1 MRLRILALLI
11 LARSLTPCL
20 VAQEFNCQVSVIA
33 PQVATAQPQVFK
45 SLELAIKEFFQNRRF
60 SNLNYAPTERIDI
73 NLLLTINSQPAADR
87 FEGTLQVIY
96 ARPVFG
102 TDYNTPII
110 DLVDNNIQFNY
121 LENTQ
126 VEFTP
131 DRFTNN
137 LASVLGFYAYFI
149 LGMDADTFTPTG
161 GSPFYT
167 LAQQVVNNAQNASE
181 SGWKAFE
188 DQRNRYWLLDNQVQ
202 AVFRPFREM
211 LYNYHRLGMDT
222 MTEDA
227 IAARKTIATAI
238 EKLKTVH
245 QAKPA
250 NYNHQVFFNA
260 KFNELVEIFKPA
272 DAADKTKVFNTLQIL
287 DPGHIS
293 QYQNMM
299 RGS

>member
-1 MRLRILALLI
+1 MRLRSPALL
-11 LARSLTPCL
+11 LLLLLLTPAL
-20 VAQEFNCQVSVIA
+20 KAQEFNCQVSVIA

-45 SLELAIKEFFQNRRF
+45 SLELAIKEFFQSRRF
-60 SNLNYAPTERIDI
+60 SNLNYTPGERIDI

-87 FEGTLQVIY
+87 FEGSLQVIY

-102 TDYNTPII
+102 TDYNTPIL
-110 DLVDNNIQFNY
+110 DLVDNNIQFNF

-131 DRFTNN
+131 DRHINN
-137 LASVLGFYAYFI
+137 LSSVLGFYAYFI
-149 LGMDADTFTPTG
+149 LGMDADSFTPTG
-161 GSPFYT
+161 GSPYYT

-227 IAARKTIATAI
+227 AATRKTIASAI

-250 NYNHQVFFNA
+250 SYNLQVFFNA

-272 DAADKTKVFNTLQIL
+272 DPAEKTKLFNTLQII